1 MAKKTVKVPKGVA
14 KKTFKMPEGIGAT
27 LAPQKDPAMY
37 GPDLPAGFYPQ
48 EPAGIFPL
56 DPAVDPAAK
65 AFYKRRS
72 DQKAKRLKQI
82 EALKGKRRNRRIA
95 AGAGVGALALLG
107 GNALKNSIMRS
118 MGATDE
124 QLMQKALA
132 DLQAQQRQQELGGL
146 VRKAQTASYQDSIQ
160 RNLQNMQR
168 YAPDLYM
175 SVAAG
180 RRLPTGAVVLGGE
193 NRQDLLNELGR
204 AMSDGRFSQ

>member
-1 MAKKTVKVPKGVA
+1 MAKKTVKMPK
-14 KKTFKMPEGIGAT
+14 GIGAT
-27 LAPQKDPAMY
+27 KAPMTSKVPL
-37 GPDLPAGFYPQ
+37 GPEVPAGM
-48 EPAGIFPL
+48 FPL
-56 DPAVDPAAK
+56 DPAVDSEAK
-65 AFYKRRS
+65 AFYKRRK
-72 DQKAKRLKQI
+72 DQKEKRLKQI
-82 EALKGKRRNRRIA
+82 EVLKGKRRNRRIA
-95 AGAGVGALALLG
+95 AGVGVGALALLG
-107 GNALKNSIMRS
+107 GNAVKNSIMRS

-146 VRKAQTASYQDSIQ
+146 VQKAQSASYQDSIQ

>member
-1 MAKKTVKVPKGVA
+1 VAKKTVKMPK
-14 KKTFKMPEGIGAT
+14 GIGAT
-27 LAPQKDPAMY
+27 KAPVTSKVPL
-37 GPDLPAGFYPQ
+37 GPEPPAGML
-48 EPAGIFPL
+48 PL

-72 DQKAKRLKQI
+72 DQKEKRLKQI
-82 EALKGKRRNRRIA
+82 EGLKGKRRNRRIA

-132 DLQAQQRQQELGGL
+132 DLQAQQQRQELNGL
-146 VRKAQTASYQDSIQ
+146 VQQAQTSSYQDSIQ

>member
-1 MAKKTVKVPKGVA
+1 VAKKTVKMPK
-14 KKTFKMPEGIGAT
+14 GIGAT
-27 LAPQKDPAMY
+27 KAPVTSKVPL
-37 GPDLPAGFYPQ
+37 GPEPPAGML
-48 EPAGIFPL
+48 PL

-72 DQKAKRLKQI
+72 DQKEKRLKQI
-82 EALKGKRRNRRIA
+82 EGLKGKRRNRRIA

-124 QLMQKALA
+124 QLMQTALA
-132 DLQAQQRQQELGGL
+132 DLQAQQQRQELNGL
-146 VRKAQTASYQDSIQ
+146 VQQAQTSSYQDSIQ

>member
-1 MAKKTVKVPKGVA
+1 MAKKTV
-14 KKTFKMPEGIGAT
+14 KMPEGIGAT
-27 LAPQKDPAMY
+27 PSPGTSKVPY
-37 GPDLPAGFYPQ
+37 GPKPPRGMLPAT
-48 EPAGIFPL
+48 PAGIFPL
-56 DPAVDPAAK
+56 DPAVDPEAK
-65 AFYKRRS
+65 AFYKRRK
-72 DQKAKRLKQI
+72 DQKEKRLKQI
-82 EALKGKRRNRRIA
+82 EGLKGKRRNRRIA
-95 AGAGVGALALLG
+95 VGAGVGALALLG

-146 VRKAQTASYQDSIQ
+146 VRKAQSASYQDSIQ

>member
-1 MAKKTVKVPKGVA
+1 M
-14 KKTFKMPEGIGAT
+14 
-27 LAPQKDPAMY
+27 L
-37 GPDLPAGFYPQ
+37 
-48 EPAGIFPL
+48 PL

-72 DQKAKRLKQI
+72 DQKEKRLKQI
-82 EALKGKRRNRRIA
+82 EGLKGKRRNRRIA

-132 DLQAQQRQQELGGL
+132 DLQAQQQRQELNGL
-146 VRKAQTASYQDSIQ
+146 VQQAQTSSYQDSIQ

>member
-1 MAKKTVKVPKGVA
+1 MAKKTVKMPK
-14 KKTFKMPEGIGAT
+14 GIGAT
-27 LAPQKDPAMY
+27 KAPVTSKVPY
-37 GPDLPAGFYPQ
+37 GP
-48 EPAGIFPL
+48 EPMRGHFPL
-56 DPAVDPAAK
+56 DPAVDPEAK

-72 DQKAKRLKQI
+72 DQKEKRLKQI
-82 EALKGKRRNRRIA
+82 EVLKGKQRRGKIVK
-95 AGAGVGALALLG
+95 GTGIGALALLG

-146 VRKAQTASYQDSIQ
+146 VQKAQSASYQDSIQ

>member
-1 MAKKTVKVPKGVA
+1 VAKKTVKMPK
-14 KKTFKMPEGIGAT
+14 GIGAT
-27 LAPQKDPAMY
+27 KAPVTSRVPL
-37 GPDLPAGFYPQ
+37 GPEPPAGML
-48 EPAGIFPL
+48 PL

-72 DQKAKRLKQI
+72 DQKEKRLKQI
-82 EALKGKRRNRRIA
+82 EGLKGKRRNRRIA

-132 DLQAQQRQQELGGL
+132 DLQAQQQRQELNGL
-146 VRKAQTASYQDSIQ
+146 VQQAQTSSYQDSIQ

>member
-1 MAKKTVKVPKGVA
+1 MAKKTVKIPKGA
-14 KKTFKMPEGIGAT
+14 KKTVKIPKGIDAILSPGDSDK
-27 LAPQKDPAMY
+27 PY
-37 GPDLPAGFYPQ
+37 GPEPMAGH
-48 EPAGIFPL
+48 FP
-56 DPAVDPAAK
+56 VDPAKDPEAK

-72 DQKAKRLKQI
+72 DQKEKRLKQI
-82 EALKGKRRNRRIA
+82 EVLKGKQRRGKIVK
-95 AGAGVGALALLG
+95 GTGIGALALLG

-146 VRKAQTASYQDSIQ
+146 VQKAQSASYQDSIQ

>member
-1 MAKKTVKVPKGVA
+1 MR
-14 KKTFKMPEGIGAT
+14 
-27 LAPQKDPAMY
+27 
-37 GPDLPAGFYPQ
+37 
-48 EPAGIFPL
+48 PL

-65 AFYKRRS
+65 AFYKRRR
-72 DQKAKRLKQI
+72 DQKEKRLKQI
-82 EALKGKRRNRRIA
+82 EVLKGKRRTNQRNKRIA
-95 AGAGVGALALLG
+95 AGAGVGVLALLG

-146 VRKAQTASYQDSIQ
+146 VQKAQSASYQDSIQ

>member
-1 MAKKTVKVPKGVA
+1 VAKKTVKMPK
-14 KKTFKMPEGIGAT
+14 GIGAT
-27 LAPQKDPAMY
+27 KAPVTSKVLL
-37 GPDLPAGFYPQ
+37 GP
-48 EPAGIFPL
+48 EPPPVMRPL

-65 AFYKRRS
+65 AFYKRRR
-72 DQKAKRLKQI
+72 DQKEKRLKQI
-82 EALKGKRRNRRIA
+82 EVLKGKRRTNQRNKRIA
-95 AGAGVGALALLG
+95 AGAGVGVLALLG

-146 VRKAQTASYQDSIQ
+146 VQKAQSASYQDSIQ

>member
-1 MAKKTVKVPKGVA
+1 MAKKTVKMPK
-14 KKTFKMPEGIGAT
+14 GIGAT
-27 LAPQKDPAMY
+27 KAPVTSKVPL
-37 GPDLPAGFYPQ
+37 GPEPPAGML
-48 EPAGIFPL
+48 PL

-72 DQKAKRLKQI
+72 DQKEKRLKQI
-82 EALKGKRRNRRIA
+82 EGLKGKRRNRRIA

-124 QLMQKALA
+124 QLMQTALA
-132 DLQAQQRQQELGGL
+132 DLQAQQQRQELNGL
-146 VRKAQTASYQDSIQ
+146 VQQAQTSSYQDSIQ

>member
-1 MAKKTVKVPKGVA
+1 MAKKTVKMPK
-14 KKTFKMPEGIGAT
+14 GIGAT
-27 LAPQKDPAMY
+27 KAPVTSRVPL
-37 GPDLPAGFYPQ
+37 GPEPPAGML
-48 EPAGIFPL
+48 PL

-82 EALKGKRRNRRIA
+82 EGLKGKRRNRRIA

-124 QLMQKALA
+124 QLMQTALA
-132 DLQAQQRQQELGGL
+132 DLQAQQQRQELNGL
-146 VRKAQTASYQDSIQ
+146 VQQAQTSSYQDSIQ

>member
-1 MAKKTVKVPKGVA
+1 VAKKTVKMPK
-14 KKTFKMPEGIGAT
+14 GIGAT
-27 LAPQKDPAMY
+27 KAPVTSRVPL
-37 GPDLPAGFYPQ
+37 GPEPPAGML
-48 EPAGIFPL
+48 PL

-82 EALKGKRRNRRIA
+82 EGLKGKRRNRRIA

-124 QLMQKALA
+124 QLMQTALA
-132 DLQAQQRQQELGGL
+132 DLQAQQQRQELNGL
-146 VRKAQTASYQDSIQ
+146 VQQAQTSSYQDSIQ

>member
-1 MAKKTVKVPKGVA
+1 MAKKTVKMPK
-14 KKTFKMPEGIGAT
+14 GIGAT
-27 LAPQKDPAMY
+27 KAPVTSKVLL
-37 GPDLPAGFYPQ
+37 GP
-48 EPAGIFPL
+48 EPPPVMRPL

-65 AFYKRRS
+65 AFYKRRR
-72 DQKAKRLKQI
+72 DQKEKRLKQI
-82 EALKGKRRNRRIA
+82 EVLKGKRRTNQRNKRIA
-95 AGAGVGALALLG
+95 AGAGVGVLALLG

-146 VRKAQTASYQDSIQ
+146 VQKAQSASYQDSIQ

>member
-1 MAKKTVKVPKGVA
+1 MAKKTVKMPK
-14 KKTFKMPEGIGAT
+14 GIGAT
-27 LAPQKDPAMY
+27 KAPVTSKVPL
-37 GPDLPAGFYPQ
+37 GPDPLLGPAPPAGML
-48 EPAGIFPL
+48 PL
-56 DPAVDPAAK
+56 DPAVDPTAK

-82 EALKGKRRNRRIA
+82 EGLKGKRRNKRIA

-132 DLQAQQRQQELGGL
+132 DLQAQQQRQELNGL
-146 VRKAQTASYQDSIQ
+146 VQQAQTSSYQDSIQ

>member
-1 MAKKTVKVPKGVA
+1 MAKKTVKTPK
-14 KKTFKMPEGIGAT
+14 GIGAT
-27 LAPQKDPAMY
+27 RPPQKDPAMY
-37 GPDLPAGFYPQ
+37 GPDLPAGFYP
-48 EPAGIFPL
+48 EVPAGMLPL

-82 EALKGKRRNRRIA
+82 EGLKGKRRNRRIA

-124 QLMQKALA
+124 QLMQTALA
-132 DLQAQQRQQELGGL
+132 DLQAQQQRQELNGL
-146 VRKAQTASYQDSIQ
+146 VQQAQTSSYQDSIQ

>member
-1 MAKKTVKVPKGVA
+1 MAKKTVKMPK
-14 KKTFKMPEGIGAT
+14 GIGAT
-27 LAPQKDPAMY
+27 KAPVTSKVPL
-37 GPDLPAGFYPQ
+37 GPDPLLGPEPPAGML
-48 EPAGIFPL
+48 PL
-56 DPAVDPAAK
+56 DPAADPAAK

-82 EALKGKRRNRRIA
+82 EGLKGKRRNKRIA

-132 DLQAQQRQQELGGL
+132 DLQAQQQRQELNGL
-146 VRKAQTASYQDSIQ
+146 VRQAQTSSYQDSIQ

>member
-1 MAKKTVKVPKGVA
+1 MAKKTVKMPK
-14 KKTFKMPEGIGAT
+14 GIGAT
-27 LAPQKDPAMY
+27 KAPVTSRVPL
-37 GPDLPAGFYPQ
+37 GPEPPAGML
-48 EPAGIFPL
+48 PL

-72 DQKAKRLKQI
+72 DQKEKRLKQI
-82 EALKGKRRNRRIA
+82 EGLKGKRRNRRIA

-132 DLQAQQRQQELGGL
+132 DLQAQQQRQELNGL
-146 VRKAQTASYQDSIQ
+146 VQQAQTSSYQDSIQ

>member
-1 MAKKTVKVPKGVA
+1 
-14 KKTFKMPEGIGAT
+14 
-27 LAPQKDPAMY
+27 
-37 GPDLPAGFYPQ
+37 
-48 EPAGIFPL
+48 
-56 DPAVDPAAK
+56 
-65 AFYKRRS
+65 
-72 DQKAKRLKQI
+72 
-82 EALKGKRRNRRIA
+82 
-95 AGAGVGALALLG
+95 LLG

-132 DLQAQQRQQELGGL
+132 DLQAQQQRQELNGL
-146 VRKAQTASYQDSIQ
+146 VQQAQTSSYQDSIQ